1 MKIAIL
7 KESGAETRVA
17 AIPETVKKFIGLGA
31 EVAVERG
38 AGANASVGDADY
50 EAAGATV
57 DDRAKVLADADII
70 LCVMG
75 PDPASLDGAKR
86 GALLIG
92 ALDPAR

>member
-17 AIPETVKKFIGLGA
+17 AIPETVKKFIGLGS

-50 EAAGATV
+50 EAAGASIG
-57 DDRAKVLADADII
+57 DRAAILADADVI
-70 LCVMG
+70 L
-75 PDPASLDGAKR
+75 
-86 GALLIG
+86 
-92 ALDPAR
+92 